1 MDLQEFIN
9 RFAKFFEGMDPD
21 EIQPD
26 TEYQEL
32 DDWSSITALSIMA
45 LAKTGFGKT
54 VTGHDI
60 RRSKTVE
67 ELYDMIVNKP

>member
-1 MDLQEFIN
+1 MGIQEFIL

-21 EIQPD
+21 DIQPE

-32 DDWSSITALSIMA
+32 DDWSSLTALSIIA

-54 VTGHDI
+54 VTGI
-60 RRSKTVE
+60 EVRRCKTVQ
-67 ELYDMIVNKP
+67 ELYDMITAK